1 MGMVNFSYCYF
12 CELWRREYAQNFG
25 KETSWNAAVYKA
37 DKLMVNVK
45 MSIWE
50 TICED
55 GKRI

>member
-1 MGMVNFSYCYF
+1 MVNFSYCYF